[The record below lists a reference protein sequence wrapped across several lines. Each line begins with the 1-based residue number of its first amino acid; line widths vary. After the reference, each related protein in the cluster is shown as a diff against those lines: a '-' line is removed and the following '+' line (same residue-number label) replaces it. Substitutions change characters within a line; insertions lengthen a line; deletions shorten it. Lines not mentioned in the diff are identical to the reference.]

1 MAYVTRKHVRQAVE
15 HISTNMRKLGLL
27 AEDESIV
34 LIPGSPSNGQP
45 YRLHTS
51 VSGRGGYGTTGLLPG
66 GFDNGSFLGWSAREA
81 LRAAEIVNA
90 GLLARIA
97 LRRAENGE

>member
-15 HISTNMRKLGLL
+15 HINTNMRKLGLL
-27 AEDESIV
+27 AEDENLV

-45 YRLHTS
+45 YRLHTQ
-51 VSGRGGYGTTGLLPG
+51 VSGSGGYGTTGLLPG

-90 GLLARIA
+90 GLVARIE
-97 LRRAENGE
+97 RAGTK